1 MRFEDLPDVMTVNQA
16 ARYLRISRNRAYE
29 EIAQGK
35 IPAIRFGR
43 SIRVTKWGL
52 AKLLGRPDEPEA
64 TQPENDTK
72 GVAV

>member
-35 IPAIRFGR
+35 IPSVRFGR

-52 AKLLGRPDEPEA
+52 AKTLGLPVQLEETQTGTRKEA
-64 TQPENDTK
+64 A
-72 GVAV
+72 G